1 MRRSARQA
9 TRAANK
15 ARLSGAII
23 ISDAPKNKK
32 IAFADDDDD
41 GAAADVDGGDDDNN
55 LQVQHDGGS
64 EDIHPADR
72 AKDESGTNV
81 DANGTA
87 NTENSDDDDDAVE
100 EVTGS
105 AARASTQQS
114 RDVERKISKETASKK
129 KRRKKS
135 DIIVVENA
143 SKVEND
149 DAKNEDESVDED
161 EDEED
166 MLLTDDFFKMVDS
179 ERASHSQQMKQEKKA
194 KKMQQKKLLGKH
206 TTFVI
211 EGDYSTA
218 AGPHPINQNIEVVAL
233 GGIGDDRESNNKT
246 TYASGER
253 QLLVSATLGM
263 APSKAATTFARGS
276 MSSGISKARSSDSR
290 KRQSKDEE
298 TWKRSRKMNR
308 LGAGHRPGQAATLF
322 LCKKK

>member
-41 GAAADVDGGDDDNN
+41 DDDGAAAAVDGGDDDNN

-135 DIIVVENA
+135 DIIVEENA

-149 DAKNEDESVDED
+149 DAENEDESVDED
-161 EDEED
+161 EDEDED
-166 MLLTDDFFKMVDS
+166 EDDDDDDDDDD
-179 ERASHSQQMKQEKKA
+179 ENDRKQEN
-194 KKMQQKKLLGKH
+194 
-206 TTFVI
+206 
-211 EGDYSTA
+211 DYSFSINSRLTNYEQLQDLA
-218 AGPHPINQNIEVVAL
+218 PLLELALWKMKITERCDGNPINGDVKLACRIDSLALVNFIIQNVL
-233 GGIGDDRESNNKT
+233 SF
-246 TYASGER
+246 
-253 QLLVSATLGM
+253 LVDG
-263 APSKAATTFARGS
+263 
-276 MSSGISKARSSDSR
+276 
-290 KRQSKDEE
+290 
-298 TWKRSRKMNR
+298 
-308 LGAGHRPGQAATLF
+308 
-322 LCKKK
+322 